1 LNWLRPNTQRD
12 FSYPVSLCN
21 KPIISHET
29 CQFQIYPDYRELKK
43 YTGVLYP
50 YNLETFR
57 SRLEENGLTQQID
70 EFHNATG
77 KWAVECYKADM
88 EYCRRTRGFGGY
100 QLLDIKDYP
109 GQGSA
114 LCGILDAFM
123 ETKGLVEPEVFRGW
137 NAPVVPLA
145 LIPSYCFTTDDT
157 LSAEIAVSNFTEDSY
172 PAVVEWNIE
181 TVSSKGKPSKRIAE
195 GVFEKIIEQGA
206 LDTAGNIFLPLAS
219 VGESTQIR
227 IVLKCGEYQN
237 SYNLWVYADTPVELS
252 PAVMVA
258 DTLSKEVEEAL
269 LAGRRV
275 LLVPNHKSIENQSIE
290 GLFTPDYW
298 NYAMF
303 KTISENG
310 NKPVSPGTL
319 GMLMDPVHPMFAS
332 FPTEGHTN
340 WQWWC
345 IALNSR
351 PLILDPL
358 NKNYFPI
365 IQTVDNVER
374 NHKLGILMEMRVGN
388 GSLLIC
394 TTDLNGIGQFP
405 EGRAYAD
412 AIRRYVSG
420 NDFNPAFAIDMQQLR
435 NLLYSKTEERDI
447 QGVQNLTD
455 YNK

>member
-1 LNWLRPNTQRD
+1 
-12 FSYPVSLCN
+12 
-21 KPIISHET
+21 
-29 CQFQIYPDYRELKK
+29 
-43 YTGVLYP
+43 
-50 YNLETFR
+50 
-57 SRLEENGLTQQID
+57 
-70 EFHNATG
+70 
-77 KWAVECYKADM
+77 
-88 EYCRRTRGFGGY
+88 
-100 QLLDIKDYP
+100 
-109 GQGSA
+109 
-114 LCGILDAFM
+114 
-123 ETKGLVEPEVFRGW
+123 
-137 NAPVVPLA
+137 
-145 LIPSYCFTTDDT
+145 
-157 LSAEIAVSNFTEDSY
+157 
-172 PAVVEWNIE
+172 
-181 TVSSKGKPSKRIAE
+181 
-195 GVFEKIIEQGA
+195 
-206 LDTAGNIFLPLAS
+206 
-219 VGESTQIR
+219 
-227 IVLKCGEYQN
+227 
-237 SYNLWVYADTPVELS
+237 
-252 PAVMVA
+252 MVA